1 MKLHLVYFLV
11 FLALSC
17 LNSCMLT
24 KGKEKPKEPIIK
36 LLLSIEE
43 GPCTGKCSRYD
54 AQFFSGQKMVYNGI
68 SRMKVIGSYA
78 YFIPEQL
85 PKNLLAEAATLKL
98 AELADSIPSEEGE
111 QRIRIRFLLPNGSL
125 KRISAGVRTAPPS
138 FRSFIKLVDNEVRS
152 MTEDQEGEKIR

>member
-1 MKLHLVYFLV
+1 MKLHQVYFPAL
-11 FLALSC
+11 LALAGLSSC
-17 LNSCMLT
+17 LLT

-43 GPCTGKCSRYD
+43 GPCSGKCSRYE
-54 AQFFSGQKMVYNGI
+54 AQFFSGQKMVYKGI
-68 SRMKVIGSYA
+68 SRMKILGNYA

-85 PKNLLAEAATLKL
+85 PKNLLAEASSLKL

-111 QRIRIRFLLPNGSL
+111 QRIRISFLQANG
-125 KRISAGVRTAPPS
+125 KMKNISAGSRSGPAG
-138 FRSFIKLVDNEVRS
+138 FRSFIKLVDSEVRA

>member
-1 MKLHLVYFLV
+1 MKLNLVYFLA
-11 FLALSC
+11 FLALAGLYSC
-17 LNSCMLT
+17 VLT

-54 AQFFSGQKMVYNGI
+54 AQFFSGQKMVYKGI
-68 SRMKVIGSYA
+68 SRMKIIGDYA

-85 PKNLLAEAATLKL
+85 PKNLLAEAASLKL

-111 QRIRIRFLLPNGSL
+111 QRIRIRFLQQNGSL
-125 KRISAGVRTAPPS
+125 KRISAGVRTAPPA
-138 FRSFIKLVDNEVRS
+138 FRSFIRLVDNEVRS
-152 MTEDQEGEKIR
+152 MTEDQEGEKIK